1 MASSREVI
9 ENAKLLNQLTKEQE
23 KTVESIRE
31 INKQIEK
38 ASKGTNAVSKEKV
51 LNLKEA
57 KKLEDEILEAQKK
70 EIKIL
75 QGISDIHDDIK
86 ATADKEA
93 MLAFDIAGT
102 KKKIQK
108 YDKEIVKLNQIG
120 TNEAKKA
127 AEQLRLQ
134 MIQSKG
140 LLDSKEAL
148 IAGAQYQDQLATKL
162 TSSIGLQAKSMGELK
177 DQALLFT
184 KALIK
189 NPYVALLAA
198 AIAVV
203 KAFKS
208 AVTFTFDLQKNL
220 GTSFTQ
226 SKNITKSLADPKAIV
241 QFKALGVNVSENIKS
256 FQDAFGGVELA
267 TKENLITL
275 GKMQKITGISN
286 ADAIKLSKTF
296 MDMTGSTFETALN
309 FQETT
314 AALAEANGVAP
325 GDVVKDLAENTEMFA
340 EFAQD
345 GGKNLATAAVQ
356 AKKLGLNLAT
366 TGKIANSLLD
376 FESSIEKEME
386 ASLMIGKQLNFNRAR
401 ALALEGNLAGAAA
414 EVAAQVGGPEAL
426 NKMNVLQR
434 RALADSIGVSVDEL
448 SKLASGNLKVESDTS
463 IEEKNLKQ
471 MGTLDKSMN
480 VLTKAVTALTVVTG
494 LLVAV
499 QGARAVM
506 GKMGGKG
513 FGLPRFTKAGKLDK
527 RMGLG
532 RKLSNVKKAGSGLM
546 SRAGGAIRGA
556 GKSITSGAGKV
567 LGAGKGLLAGGAKIA
582 GKGLGKSALKKIP
595 GIGAIAGLGF
605 AANRLMKGDI
615 LGSIGDAASGLVSIV
630 PGVGTALSVGIDGM
644 LAARD
649 MSKAAK
655 SAVFTD
661 ENRKA
666 LSTSYDFQAAQ
677 KETDPKALKQSA
689 DDSNRLANSVL
700 DQYSDYKRRAF
711 QDGVITEYEEKK
723 MEQLATHSNLLFE
736 QSALLDKKLER
747 LIAATQNIGK
757 DVASQV
763 E

>member
-1 MASSREVI
+1 MATSREAI

-23 KTVESIRE
+23 KTVDSI
-31 INKQIEK
+31 
-38 ASKGTNAVSKEKV
+38 KEKKEYIAKYEKLGHSEFV
-51 LNLKEA
+51 KKAEKELKLLNDKM
-57 KKLEDEILEAQKK
+57 DVQKK
-70 EIKIL
+70 EMKLL

-86 ATADKEA
+86 ATEDKEA

-120 TNEAKKA
+120 TDEAKKA
-127 AEQLRLQ
+127 AQQLKQQ

-140 LLDSKEAL
+140 LLDSQEAQ

-162 TSSIGLQAKSMGELK
+162 TSSIGLSVKSMGELK

-184 KALIK
+184 KALMT

-198 AIAVV
+198 ALGLV

-226 SKNITKSLADPKAIV
+226 SKNITKSLADPAAIA
-241 QFKALGVNVSENIKS
+241 QFKVLGVNVSENIKN

-267 TKENLITL
+267 TKENLVSL

-345 GGKNLATAAVQ
+345 GGANLAKAAIQ

-366 TGKIANSLLD
+366 TSKIANSLLD

-401 ALALEGNLAGAAA
+401 SLALEGDLAGAAA
-414 EVAAQVGGPEAL
+414 DVAAQVGGPEAL

-434 RALADSIGVSVDEL
+434 KALADSIGVSVEEL
-448 SKLASGNLKVESDTS
+448 SKLAGGNLKVESDTKS
-463 IEEKNLKQ
+463 IEEKNLGQ
-471 MGTLDKSMN
+471 METLNTGMK
-480 VLTKAVTALTVVTG
+480 ALTVATYALMG
-494 LLVAV
+494 ATLALVAV
-499 QGARAVM
+499 QGARAIGGM
-506 GKMGGKG
+506 LKGKSFGKT
-513 FGLPRFTKAGKLDK
+513 RFTKAGKLDK

-532 RKLSNVKKAGSGLM
+532 KKLAGAKTAGAGLM
-546 SRAGGAIRGA
+546 SRAGGAIAGA
-556 GKSITSGAGKV
+556 GSKLKGV
-567 LGAGKGLLAGGAKIA
+567 GKGLLGAGGKIM
-582 GKGLGKSALKKIP
+582 GKGLGKAAIKKIP
-595 GIGAIAGLGF
+595 FVGAIAGLGF
-605 AANRLMKGDI
+605 AASRLMKGDG
-615 LGSIGDAASGLVSIV
+615 LGAIGEVASGLASIV
-630 PGVGTALSVGIDGM
+630 PGIGTAVSATIDAGLM
-644 LAARD
+644 
-649 MSKAAK
+649 AK
-655 SAVFTD
+655 DIS
-661 ENRKA
+661 
-666 LSTSYDFQAAQ
+666 
-677 KETDPKALKQSA
+677 KQSA
-689 DDSNRLANSVL
+689 GQKSEEEEKLRKEIEREKKKL
-700 DQYSDYKRRAF
+700 DNDVAIQSQMEDRFSSTTQRSEGGA
-711 QDGVITEYEEKK
+711 VITPGEQRRLDAKAKEIEEHKK
-723 MEQLATHSNLLFE
+723 THAELVEKLNQLISATKSV
-736 QSALLDKKLER
+736 
-747 LIAATQNIGK
+747 GK
-757 DVASQV
+757 DVAAQV